1 MLPWITALKVFNE
14 GKPSWCV
21 PRKGTADYE
30 EIQKLRQRKP
40 KTESPKEQHV
50 TIPMAKKE
58 EPWTPFPDTPPSSPK
73 PRAETLTEK
82 LEREALARINE
93 EARKRREAREKYERE
108 HRDGYIEIPKTADEP
123 TPALGQGGYRTAP
136 PFTEEQLVDLNR
148 FGDDYRRFGMKVN
161 EARSK
166 SAPIRN
172 AEYHHKVGTDTV
184 SFFWRVSG
192 KHILDEARNT
202 YVEHDD
208 HSYYRKTYT
217 FGKPLPPDPPI
228 KHPGK
233 KEVEGLIKKG
243 QEGHEQKGIVPVATK
258 NEKDDM
264 IEIAFRRTGET
275 KTFTSRL
282 TFKRESATTFKAL
295 SPSLIPPEFKGGVV
309 VFD

>member
-73 PRAETLTEK
+73 PAEK
-82 LEREALARINE
+82 AQAE

-108 HRDGYIEIPKTADEP
+108 HREGFVRIPKTADEP
-123 TPALGQGGYRTAP
+123 MKELGQGQYPTAP
-136 PFTEEQLVDLNR
+136 PFTEAQLADLNR
-148 FGDDYRRFGMKVN
+148 FAKDYRRFGLRVN
-161 EARSK
+161 ESRK
-166 SAPIRN
+166 HPIRN
-172 AEYHHKVGTDTV
+172 AEYHHVVGTNKV
-184 SFFWRVSG
+184 SFFWRVEG
-192 KHILDEARNT
+192 KNIYDDTTHT
-202 YVEHDD
+202 FSEHDD
-208 HSYYRKTYT
+208 HFYYGKTYI
-217 FGKPLPPDPPI
+217 FGEPLPPDPVRI
-228 KHPGK
+228 KHPGE
-233 KEVEGLIKKG
+233 KETKGLKKG

-275 KTFTSRL
+275 KPFTTRL